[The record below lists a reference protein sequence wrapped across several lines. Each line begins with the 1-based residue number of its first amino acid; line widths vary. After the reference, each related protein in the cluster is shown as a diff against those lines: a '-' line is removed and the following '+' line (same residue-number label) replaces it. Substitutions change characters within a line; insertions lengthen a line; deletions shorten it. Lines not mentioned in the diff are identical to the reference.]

1 MNQNKLNRVALTML
15 VFMFSFLGVVYCYDS
30 FQESNPNE
38 LESNAKYNY
47 YLGQY
52 YYTQGKYGD
61 AEQYFE
67 RSRDMIERRNS
78 VLGQAKPVLRTKTG
92 KSGSGSTQGME
103 YTIGEGDVLFVSV
116 WQNED
121 LNQELI
127 VRPDGRVSF
136 PLIGDMPAAG
146 MTIVELDNEMTK
158 RLKEFLKF
166 PEVSITIRK
175 IGGSK
180 IVILGQVRS
189 PGVYAVGGSGSIL
202 EAIALAGGMT
212 RDAVGTSVVLIRG
225 GLQNPQATKINVAKA
240 QKGDYTH
247 NIMLQPEDIIF
258 VPSTAISDVGYVVS
272 QIIDPVSRGAIA
284 ADIMR
289 KWQPH

>member
-1 MNQNKLNRVALTML
+1 MNQRIKQIIGNKFNRIIGTSL
-15 VFMFSFLGVVYCYDS
+15 VLIFSSLGMVYCYDS
-30 FQESNPNE
+30 FQETNPNE
-38 LESNAKYNY
+38 LESSAKYNY

-61 AEQYFE
+61 AEQYFQ
-67 RSRDMIERRNS
+67 RSMDMIERRNS
-78 VLGQAKPVLRTKTG
+78 VLGQNKPGLKTKAG
-92 KSGSGSTQGME
+92 KTVSGSTGGME

-136 PLIGDMPAAG
+136 PLIGDVPAAG
-146 MTIVELDNEMTK
+146 MTITELDKEMTK
-158 RLKEFLKF
+158 KLKEFLKF

-180 IVILGQVRS
+180 IVILGQVRA

-225 GLQNPQATKINVAKA
+225 GLQNPRATKINVAKA
-240 QKGDYTH
+240 QKGDFSQ

-258 VPSTAISDVGYVVS
+258 VPSTTISDV
-272 QIIDPVSRGAIA
+272 
-284 ADIMR
+284 
-289 KWQPH
+289 